1 MFQAQNG
8 FTEFIAA
15 PSNNQFGNPSS
26 QVNHVG
32 NLLSG
37 GVRPSREQN
46 TQQFSNFGQCGKR
59 NAQGLTGR
67 IAAANDF
74 REGDTDFGKLFC
86 LLKLIFVLGHNFL
99 QIPLLKTH
107 LKIPLFIL

>member
-74 REGDTDFGKLFC
+74 REGDTDFGKSAY
-86 LLKLIFVLGHNFL
+86 
-99 QIPLLKTH
+99 
-107 LKIPLFIL
+107 